1 MLNRILGGISLD
13 NICAQ
18 AKDKIFK
25 LIQCKN
31 YCIIVIVFRAFT
43 LHIEKCVKPFD
54 DILTLLVIPEKQRW
68 YLKCGVD
75 LSVYLDLMNLVMF

>member
-1 MLNRILGGISLD
+1 MLNRILGGISHH

-31 YCIIVIVFRAFT
+31 YCVIVIVFRAFT
-43 LHIEKCVKPFD
+43 LHIEKCVKTSD
-54 DILTLLVIPEKQRW
+54 DILTLLVIPEK
-68 YLKCGVD
+68 GH
-75 LSVYLDLMNLVMF
+75 